1 MDKTLLHNEG
11 VIMRKAKKSIQGHKL
26 DFLSRGFKLK
36 DVKDSMFVMTKG
48 YEAVIFLLVFG
59 VIVWYLSTTMGLA
72 NMMNT
77 IMNTAHN
84 LLNGTVWYL
93 MGVMVMAGALGK
105 LLVEFGVITL
115 LQKILSYLMRPLF
128 NLPGEAAVAGLL
140 TFLSDNPAVISLAND
155 KQFRRNFKTYELIS
169 LTNFGTAFGM
179 GLVVLTSMGAL
190 SIEKDGHHI
199 SFFMPAIIGFF
210 GAVVGAIISTRLMQ
224 FMIRDEICSEEEVS
238 EKEGEE
244 VVIAINNEHINS
256 IFLRF
261 MNAILDGGKSGVQL
275 GLAIIPG
282 VLIITTSVLLVSN
295 GMPEGGYTG
304 GVGEGVAVLPQIA
317 SYFSIPLEYLFGFTN
332 EKLVAFPITAL
343 GSVGAALGT
352 AKEFLKEGILGGNE
366 VAVFTA
372 IGMCWSGYL
381 STHTAMLDTLKQ
393 RHLAS
398 KAIISHTIGGIA
410 AGMFA
415 HFVYIWFY

>member
-1 MDKTLLHNEG
+1 
-11 VIMRKAKKSIQGHKL
+11 MRKGKGTEHGHRF
-26 DFLSRGFKLK
+26 DFLSKEFKLK
-36 DVKDSMFVMTKG
+36 DIKESMFVATKG
-48 YEAVIFLLVFG
+48 HEAVIFLGVFG
-59 VIVWYLSTTMGLA
+59 VIVWHLSTTMGLA

-77 IMNTAHN
+77 IMNTAHH

-93 MGVMVMAGALGK
+93 MGVMVLAGAFGK

-115 LQKILSYLMRPLF
+115 LQKVLSYLMRPLF

-155 KQFRRNFKTYELIS
+155 KQFRRNFKKYELIS

-190 SIEKDGHHI
+190 SEVRDGHRI
-199 SFFMPAIIGFF
+199 SFFVPALIGFL
-210 GAVVGAIISTRLMQ
+210 GAVLGAIVSTRLMQ
-224 FMIRDEICSEEEVS
+224 RMIRGEGSLHEEVS

-244 VVIAINNEHINS
+244 VVIAINNEHVDS
-256 IFLRF
+256 VFLRF
-261 MNAILDGGKSGVQL
+261 INALLDGGKSGVQL
-275 GLAIIPG
+275 GLDIIPG
-282 VLIITTSVLLVSN
+282 VLIITTMVLLISN

-304 GVGEGVAVLPQIA
+304 SIGEGVPILPNLA
-317 SYFSIPLEYLFGFTN
+317 SYFSIPLQYMFGFMN

-352 AKEFLKEGILGGNE
+352 AKEFLKDGILGGNE

-398 KAIISHTIGGIA
+398 KAIFSHTIGGIV
-410 AGMFA
+410 AGMVA
-415 HFVYIWFY
+415 HFTYVWFY